1 MRVIR
6 RVPASW
12 RRITTVQIGDFNVFS
27 FDALLSVGVGL
38 GLAAAAGFRVF
49 VPLLVLS
56 IASRAGYVPLSG
68 GFEWV
73 GSTPALLAFATATV
87 MEVGAYYVPWL
98 DNLLDTVAAPAAVAA
113 GVVASASVMTELP
126 PFLKWSVALI
136 GGGAAAGVVHTSTS
150 LLRLKSTATTAGLA
164 NPVVATV
171 ELVGSF
177 LTSVVAIVL
186 PILALLLIALVLFGV
201 YRLSRRLMRRPPRA
215 AAVQ

>member
-1 MRVIR
+1 
-6 RVPASW
+6 
-12 RRITTVQIGDFNVFS
+12 
-27 FDALLSVGVGL
+27 
-38 GLAAAAGFRVF
+38 
-49 VPLLVLS
+49 
-56 IASRAGYVPLSG
+56 
-68 GFEWV
+68 
-73 GSTPALLAFATATV
+73 